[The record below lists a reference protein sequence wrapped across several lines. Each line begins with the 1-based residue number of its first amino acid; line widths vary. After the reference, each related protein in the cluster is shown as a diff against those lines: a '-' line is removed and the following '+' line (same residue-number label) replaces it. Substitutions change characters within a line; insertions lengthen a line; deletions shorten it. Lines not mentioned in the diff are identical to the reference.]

1 MSADNYYEVR
11 KHPNGGF
18 TYVMGFDSD
27 TDTRG
32 PRAAR
37 ESDPQFD
44 TVWAA
49 WLAADNNGWTEYGI
63 SFNAECEDALRREAG
78 PSYTPF

>member
-11 KHPNGGF
+11 KHPKGGF

-27 TDTRG
+27 TRG
-32 PRAAR
+32 AR
-37 ESDPQFD
+37 EATENDPQFD
-44 TVWAA
+44 TAWAA
-49 WLAADNNGWTEYGI
+49 WKAADADGWTEYGI
-63 SFNAECEDALRREAG
+63 SFHVECEDALRWEAG

>member
-18 TYVMGFDSD
+18 TYVTGFDS
-27 TDTRG
+27 DTRG

-44 TVWAA
+44 TAWAA
-49 WLAADNNGWTEYGI
+49 WLAADSESWTEYGI
-63 SFNAECEDALRREAG
+63 SFHTECEDALRREVG